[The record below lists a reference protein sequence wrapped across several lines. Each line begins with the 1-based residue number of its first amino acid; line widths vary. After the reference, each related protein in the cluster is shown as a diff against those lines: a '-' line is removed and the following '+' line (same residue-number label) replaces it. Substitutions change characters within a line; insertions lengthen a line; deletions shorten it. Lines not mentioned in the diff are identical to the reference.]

1 MILYKSKQFLY
12 IYMGVIS
19 RMDKKEKENN
29 KLKIELFKKGF
40 DMKTIDKYIEIQER
54 DKKIKW
60 LENELKSDKYK
71 GLQDSFS
78 SDNMKNKNE
87 NINLIM
93 PKENVKVKLNYDRI
107 TSNQSY
113 IIDKETF
120 KDSHRQNFID
130 FIESNKD
137 TIFTTQYDIEYM
149 EKCPDC
155 ICFNEDNKLSKWAF
169 HYSDIIIVK

>member
-1 MILYKSKQFLY
+1 
-12 IYMGVIS
+12 MGVIS

-78 SDNMKNKNE
+78 SDNMKNENE

-137 TIFTTQYDIEYM
+137 TIFTVFYDLEYM
-149 EKCPDC
+149 KKFPDH
-155 ICFNEDNKLSKWAF
+155 ICFNEDKKLSKWAF
-169 HYSDIIIVK
+169 HYSDIIII